1 MYYSVEIYPRHDIII
16 KDISDSEYQS
26 VMEDNYLSI
35 DRLITYR
42 TDGATVKK
50 GRQIANYYTDRNK
63 RNQFVYSLLESDS
76 Y

>member
-1 MYYSVEIYPRHDIII
+1 MYYSVEIYPKHDIII
-16 KDISDSEYQS
+16 KDISDSEYQA
-26 VMEDNYLSI
+26 VMEDNYLSL
-35 DRLITYR
+35 DRLVTYR
-42 TDGATVKK
+42 TDGATVKT